1 MNVMQNQREVVF
13 LIVIV
18 RKDDEREYDFQLDLY
33 QEEILLNRLEMNL
46 RLD

>member
-13 LIVIV
+13 LIVSV
-18 RKDDEREYDFQLDLY
+18 RKDDEQGYDIQLGLY
-33 QEEILLNRLEMNL
+33 QEEILLNRPEMNL